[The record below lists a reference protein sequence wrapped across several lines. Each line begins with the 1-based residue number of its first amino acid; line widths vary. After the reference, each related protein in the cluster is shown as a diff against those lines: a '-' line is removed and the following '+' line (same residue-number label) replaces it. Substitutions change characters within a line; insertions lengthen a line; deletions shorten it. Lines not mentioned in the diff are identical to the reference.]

1 MQQLIDTTKKVIC
14 DSEHL
19 PFSVYHSFKEQHMLN
34 VPVIKPLFIAV
45 LSGNK
50 ELGAEGELLCPA
62 ANFVFLSNTPTISMR
77 NIPSDSE
84 YYALLIEFDY
94 ADFDC
99 LEHRTSREN
108 TYFQGEIKPRLE
120 FTLQQFIEWSALS
133 SPELWHIRR
142 KEILQVIASLGFE
155 QVRSIMKPPTLS
167 HKIHTI
173 LSSDLA
179 NDMDASAIASI
190 LAMSES
196 TLRRKL
202 SAEGDRFQDIKDRAK
217 LGQGLHLV
225 QTSVHSIGH
234 IAALCGYASQSRF
247 TDKFKQ
253 LFNVTPTDL
262 RKTKMSGSGE

>member
-1 MQQLIDTTKKVIC
+1 MQTLIDTAKKVIC
-14 DSEHL
+14 DNRSL
-19 PFSVYHSFKEQHMLN
+19 PFSVYRSLNEQDMLN
-34 VPVIKPLFIAV
+34 VPIIKPLLIAV

-50 ELGAEGELLCPA
+50 ELGAEGELLCPSG
-62 ANFVFLSNTPTISMR
+62 NFVFLSNTPTIAVR

-84 YYALLIEFDY
+84 YFALLIEFDY
-94 ADFDC
+94 SDFEC
-99 LEHRTSREN
+99 LEHRSFETN
-108 TYFQGEIKPRLE
+108 TYFQGAIKPELE
-120 FTLQQFIEWSALS
+120 FTLQQFIEWSAFS

-155 QVRSIMKPPTLS
+155 EVRSIMKPPTLS

-173 LSSDLA
+173 ISSDLA
-179 NDMDASAIASI
+179 NDLDAVAISSM
-190 LAMSES
+190 LAISES

-202 SAEGDRFQDIKDRAK
+202 SAEGDKFQDIKDRAK
-217 LGQGLHLV
+217 LGHGLHLV

-234 IAALCGYASQSRF
+234 IAALCGYSSQSRF

-253 LFNVTPTDL
+253 LFTITPTEL